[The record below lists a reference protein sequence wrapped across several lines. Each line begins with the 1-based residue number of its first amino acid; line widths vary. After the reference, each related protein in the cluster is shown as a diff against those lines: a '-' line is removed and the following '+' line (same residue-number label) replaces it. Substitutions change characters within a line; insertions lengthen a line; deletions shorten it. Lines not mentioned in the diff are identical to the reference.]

1 MPGRWFRIASLIV
14 PSALAAWF
22 VRADEKILH
31 EVAPVLILLWI
42 VMAGMLMMRY
52 VETRELRRRTL
63 ASPWIAVD
71 ILTST
76 GVSMLWLG
84 AGALLL
90 AGKTGWAS
98 LSVIGIL
105 GLGTA
110 YLVTAWTALVAC
122 GYDRWRSAKVDRS
135 IIPQIAT
142 EGEPLREEVK
152 ISGIPIPAGMRL
164 FISGTAMKHG
174 ASSRYVVGAESSR
187 ADVALSS
194 DLGPALRGEHEA
206 PPLQIWLG
214 DVLGITRSPIIE
226 GGEATF
232 AVLPR
237 PAAIENAKKL
247 LGSGGDAAVASPT
260 QQLPTE
266 GTFRIREYV
275 PGDDT
280 RRIHW
285 VRSAQQDQLIMRLP
299 DEVPPADPVVQLI
312 LDNELPV
319 VEPMTSRAPDD
330 LLDALVRVWLGIGKS
345 LAAAGTRVVLVT
357 AVEHN
362 GRLRRIERTLFPRTT
377 GEALRVGMR
386 VVWQD
391 RLTLDVLAGKCEG
404 KQMKQI
410 VVTGRPRRTRHGDD
424 IAWVVVPEGVWTKP
438 EPMLPEISAT
448 THPYPSGA
456 PENRGAERTL
466 ERRRVEKMWQDRMMF
481 THLVGW
487 TDWSRFS
494 GHHVARPAMGDESRI
509 TLGAIP

>member
-14 PSALAAWF
+14 PSAIAARF
-22 VRADEKILH
+22 VRADERILH
-31 EVAPVLILLWI
+31 EVAPVLIMLWI
-42 VMAGMLMMRY
+42 VMAGILMMRF
-52 VETRELRRRTL
+52 VETRELRRRTN
-63 ASPWIAVD
+63 ASPWIGIDV
-71 ILTST
+71 LTST
-76 GVSMLWLG
+76 GVWMLWLG
-84 AGALLL
+84 AAALLL

-98 LSVIGIL
+98 LSVVGIL
-105 GLGTA
+105 GLGTT
-110 YLVTAWTALVAC
+110 YLVTAWTGLVGC
-122 GYDRWRSAKVDRS
+122 GYDRWRSAKVERS
-135 IIPQIAT
+135 IVPQVAT
-142 EGEPLREEVK
+142 EGEPLREEVT
-152 ISGIPIPAGMRL
+152 IAGIPIPAGMRL

-174 ASSRYVVGAESSR
+174 ATSRYVVGAESSR
-187 ADVALSS
+187 AEVTLSS
-194 DLGPALRGEHEA
+194 DLGPALRGEHDA

-214 DVLGITRSPIIE
+214 DVFGLTRSPIIE

-232 AVLPR
+232 SVLPR
-237 PAAIENAKKL
+237 PAAIENAKQL
-247 LGSGGDAAVASPT
+247 LGSGGDAAVASPA

-285 VRSAQQDQLIMRLP
+285 VRSAQQDQLIVRLP
-299 DEVPPADPVVQLI
+299 DEIPPADPVVQLI

-319 VEPMTSRAPDD
+319 VEPMTSRAPDE

-362 GRLRRIERTLFPRTT
+362 GKLRRVERTLFPRSAH
-377 GEALRVGMR
+377 EALRVGMR
-386 VVWQD
+386 VTWQD
-391 RLTLDVLAGKCEG
+391 RLTLDLIAGKRAG

-410 VVTGRPRRTRHGDD
+410 VVTARPRRTRHGED
-424 IAWVVVPEGVWTKP
+424 IAWVVVPEGAWTTP
-438 EPMLPEISAT
+438 EPMLPEVSAT

-456 PENRGAERTL
+456 PENRGAERVQ
-466 ERRRVEKMWQDRMMF
+466 ERKRVEKMWQDRMLF

-494 GHHVARPAMGDESRI
+494 GHHVARPAVDDQTRV
-509 TLGAIP
+509 TLGGIP